1 MWVKSGER
9 KVVRHCKR
17 ASIVMGKGKGNRNMP
32 GKGKA
37 KKTAKITWWV
47 FGGRGYLVAG
57 NAMYDEYDSAEN
69 EGRERESW

>member
-1 MWVKSGER
+1 
-9 KVVRHCKR
+9 
-17 ASIVMGKGKGNRNMP
+17 MP

-69 EGRERESW
+69 EGRERESWWKLQYGMVLVEWDEMLHFKLHD

>member
-1 MWVKSGER
+1 
-9 KVVRHCKR
+9 
-17 ASIVMGKGKGNRNMP
+17 MGKGKGNRNMP

>member
-1 MWVKSGER
+1 
-9 KVVRHCKR
+9 
-17 ASIVMGKGKGNRNMP
+17 MGKGKGNRNMP

-69 EGRERESW
+69 EGRERESVCVVRVGLKEEWLLKRMLV